1 MYKFRDRIFRVTAA
15 TETPKPN
22 LLELLWRAG
31 PEASRGPRKG
41 LTVDAVVA
49 AAVDLADREGLE
61 AVTVRRLAQE
71 LGRAPMTLY
80 TYVPGKTELVALM
93 LDSLFAAMDRTPV
106 DGLPWRERLAAVA
119 RDAYALYRDHPW
131 AAAASPSRPPLGPG
145 QCAKYEHELRA
156 LEGLGLGDVEMDDAL
171 AHLLGFVRIAAQDAA
186 QADAERAAS
195 AMSDHEW
202 WEANGPLLA
211 KVLDPAA
218 FPTAV
223 RVGQAAGEAHD
234 AAYDAEHAFRF
245 GLDRTLDGLAPLIE
259 RP

>member
-1 MYKFRDRIFRVTAA
+1 MTAA
-15 TETPKPN
+15 TESPKPN
-22 LLELLWRAG
+22 LLELLWRTG

-49 AAVDLADREGLE
+49 AAVALADREGLE

-71 LGRAPMTLY
+71 LGKAPMTLY

-93 LDSLFAAMDRTPV
+93 VDSLFASMERSEAEGR
-106 DGLPWRERLAAVA
+106 PWRERLSAVA
-119 RDAYALYRDHPW
+119 RDNYSLYRAHPW

-156 LEGLGLGDVEMDDAL
+156 LEGLGLSDVAMDDVL

-195 AMSDHEW
+195 AMSDQEW

-211 KVLDPAA
+211 KVLDPER

-234 AAYDAEHAFRF
+234 SAYDADHAFAF
-245 GLDRTLDGLAPLIE
+245 GLERTLDGLAPLIE
-259 RP
+259 R